1 MSMMTPGQ
9 ARRLREKRL
18 NVRRKFET
26 EHPNTP
32 LPIELRAAVPE
43 RSIPFPCQT
52 ANELKHSTANRAAH
66 AFAVFSSAEAESQ
79 KKHGRAAQMA
89 VAGVPWRSTHRDAA
103 SKSAAPAASSAA
115 EAGAAEAAA
124 AEDDD
129 QCYWY
134 RVAAAAAAA
143 EAASSSAAP
152 AAASSAAS
160 SSAAPASTA
169 TTDLQHWMAGFA
181 TGLAT
186 SSAALASSTA
196 SAPSAESADDDD
208 INYAKIMHDLKKLD
222 SDDEQ

>member
-1 MSMMTPGQ
+1 MTPGQ

-26 EHPNTP
+26 EHPNIP

-115 EAGAAEAAA
+115 
-124 AEDDD
+124 
-129 QCYWY
+129 
-134 RVAAAAAAA
+134 
-143 EAASSSAAP
+143 ASSSAAP

-181 TGLAT
+181 TGLAN
-186 SSAALASSTA
+186 SSADWPSSTA

>member
-1 MSMMTPGQ
+1 
-9 ARRLREKRL
+9 
-18 NVRRKFET
+18 
-26 EHPNTP
+26 

-66 AFAVFSSAEAESQ
+66 AFAAFSSAEAESQ
-79 KKHGRAAQMA
+79 KKHGRAAQMT

-134 RVAAAAAAA
+134 RVAVAAAEA

-160 SSAAPASTA
+160 SSAAPARTA

-181 TGLAT
+181 TGLAN
-186 SSAALASSTA
+186 SSADWPSSTA

>member
-1 MSMMTPGQ
+1 MTPGQ

-115 EAGAAEAAA
+115 
-124 AEDDD
+124 
-129 QCYWY
+129 
-134 RVAAAAAAA
+134 
-143 EAASSSAAP
+143 ASSSAAP

>member
-1 MSMMTPGQ
+1 MTPGQ

-143 EAASSSAAP
+143 AAEAASSSAAP